1 MARSERRYGTIPPG
15 RRRLSVVVCL
25 AIGIAVIAGGLL
37 VNWFSGTPVKWAWLM
52 VAVGFAIGFC
62 ALYLWIRLSD

>member
-1 MARSERRYGTIPPG
+1 MVRSERRYGSIPSG
-15 RRRLSVVVCL
+15 RRRLVVVLCL
-25 AIGIAVIAGGLL
+25 LLGVAVVVGGLL

-52 VAVGFAIGFC
+52 VAVGFTVGFC